1 MAFVSV
7 PPMGL
12 MPQEAR
18 VMQSVEVATL
28 GAEQAVGAWRI
39 YGGGDNQYIM
49 IQKIFIC
56 R

>member
-7 PPMGL
+7 LPMGL

-39 YGGGDNQYIM
+39 YGGGGQSVYNDSKNFYM
-49 IQKIFIC
+49 
-56 R
+56 

>member
-7 PPMGL
+7 LPMGL

-28 GAEQAVGAWRI
+28 GAEQAVRAGTGGWWPGVSQGA
-39 YGGGDNQYIM
+39 GPGL
-49 IQKIFIC
+49 
-56 R
+56 